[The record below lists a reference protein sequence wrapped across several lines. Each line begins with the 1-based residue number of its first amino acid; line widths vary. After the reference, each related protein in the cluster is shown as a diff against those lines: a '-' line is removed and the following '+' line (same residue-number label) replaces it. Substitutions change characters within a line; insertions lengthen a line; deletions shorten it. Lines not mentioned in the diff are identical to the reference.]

1 MPDSMPGSSILF
13 TGATGLLSG
22 YLGPNLEKLGT
33 VIRVARSS
41 SRGVMGC
48 NLIDPHEVDK
58 LTKQVRP
65 KYVVHAAALTD
76 VDYCEDN
83 PTDAF
88 NVNCNAVK
96 NPVNALDPNVYFLYI
111 STDQVYSGVG
121 APHEEGAP
129 RPVNTYGR
137 SKLSGER
144 ILTDIPNSVILR
156 TNFFGNSR
164 TNGKASIDDFFI
176 KKISSREKLSLFN
189 DIIFSPLHMSTLSQ
203 LIVELLQKE
212 VTGVFN
218 AGSRYG
224 MSKAEFAI
232 QLASIFGWNLDHA
245 EVVSS
250 DSRIRGAPR
259 PKDMRM
265 DVSKIENAVGR
276 SMPCLM
282 GEIKKVV
289 KLRDV
294 VNTDG

>member
-1 MPDSMPGSSILF
+1 M
-13 TGATGLLSG
+13 
-22 YLGPNLEKLGT
+22 
-33 VIRVARSS
+33 
-41 SRGVMGC
+41 
-48 NLIDPHEVDK
+48 
-58 LTKQVRP
+58 
-65 KYVVHAAALTD
+65 
-76 VDYCEDN
+76 
-83 PTDAF
+83 
-88 NVNCNAVK
+88 
-96 NPVNALDPNVYFLYI
+96 
-111 STDQVYSGVG
+111 
-121 APHEEGAP
+121 
-129 RPVNTYGR
+129 
-137 SKLSGER
+137 
-144 ILTDIPNSVILR
+144 
-156 TNFFGNSR
+156 
-164 TNGKASIDDFFI
+164 
-176 KKISSREKLSLFN
+176 
-189 DIIFSPLHMSTLSQ
+189 
-203 LIVELLQKE
+203 
-212 VTGVFN
+212 FN